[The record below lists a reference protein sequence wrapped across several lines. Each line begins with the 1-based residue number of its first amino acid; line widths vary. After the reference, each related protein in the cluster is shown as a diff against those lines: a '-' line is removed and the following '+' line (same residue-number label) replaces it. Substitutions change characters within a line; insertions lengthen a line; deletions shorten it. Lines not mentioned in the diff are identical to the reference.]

1 MLAGIDRRDSAKGQN
16 HLTQAPRS
24 YPVMRTDT
32 ITAIAALCVQLTTL
46 RAEPQ
51 IMYETCTVD
60 RWVGFVTVGGR
71 VEGERRVWKRT
82 ERGAG
87 EEKMRRKSRRDGK
100 EEEEERERE
109 EGEKEDEEEE
119 KDNKGTKKTK
129 RRGQEKEVW
138 EDGFLEVTTLHS
150 FCLKKKKRKQKKKK
164 TSSKLFLKKCAFQE
178 KPHRTL
184 DRKPQKAMCCSPAR
198 HLPVTPEALLPA
210 EDRESGL
217 SASAP

>member
-1 MLAGIDRRDSAKGQN
+1 MLAGIDRRDSAKGQS

-24 YPVMRTDT
+24 DPVMRTDT

-60 RWVGFVTVGGR
+60 RWGGFVTVGGR

-82 ERGAG
+82 ERGVG

-100 EEEEERERE
+100 EEEEERGRE
-109 EGEKEDEEEE
+109 EGGKEDEEEK

-150 FCLKKKKRKQKKKK
+150 FCLKKKKKGSERRK
-164 TSSKLFLKKCAFQE
+164 
-178 KPHRTL
+178 R
-184 DRKPQKAMCCSPAR
+184 PAQ
-198 HLPVTPEALLPA
+198 
-210 EDRESGL
+210 SY
-217 SASAP
+217 S